1 MTWVLDGETIDVVV
15 AALEQTRSSAC
26 ITDADLDAP
35 GPQILYVN
43 QAYCAMTGR
52 SREQVVGSTPRLMQ
66 GPLTDR
72 ATLDRLRSN
81 LTQGRS
87 FAGETINYRGDGTP
101 FVISWSIDPVRNED
115 GIVTHFVATQE
126 DVTQLRRAERRLEVL
141 GAVDAAVTEV
151 LSAVAET
158 SDWDDDQLL
167 RAIGQ
172 PIAEAV
178 AAFAGTASAALRM
191 AGPNGAVIDIEGGTD
206 NARLTLDRVGSS
218 PTGPL
223 ILDGSG
229 YLARPISDREDER
242 LGFLAAIDPDQHRL
256 DFVDQEG
263 LDLVAHRVG
272 EALGALD
279 EYGRQ
284 RRIALT
290 LQRDLLPV
298 EVQCP
303 PLEVAA
309 RYLPGAVRTVVG
321 GDWFDTVSEDGVTV
335 LVVGDV
341 AGSGIEAAVT
351 MGRLRT
357 LTRALLLEG
366 QPIERALTLA
376 DRICA
381 AEFLFATVVVIRID
395 HQRRC
400 GWVSSAGHPPP
411 LLRRAGSTQSLA
423 VPPDP
428 PLGVGSTKDRGVMR
442 FELEAGD
449 ALLLYTD
456 GVVER
461 RGAPIDAGIDW
472 LISEVDRAGQHPEE
486 ICETVLGAV
495 SGAGSDDM
503 ALLAVRWPTDL
514 E

>member
-1 MTWVLDGETIDVVV
+1 
-15 AALEQTRSSAC
+15 
-26 ITDADLDAP
+26 
-35 GPQILYVN
+35 
-43 QAYCAMTGR
+43 
-52 SREQVVGSTPRLMQ
+52 MQ

-72 ATLDRLRSN
+72 STLDRLRSD
-81 LTQGRS
+81 LSQGHS
-87 FAGETINYRGDGTP
+87 FSGETVNYRGDGTP
-101 FVISWSIDPVRNED
+101 FLISWSIDPVRNQHGE
-115 GIVTHFVATQE
+115 ITHFVATQE
-126 DVTQLRRAERRLEVL
+126 DVTLLRRAERRLEVL
-141 GAVDAAVTEV
+141 SLVDAAVTEV

-158 SDWDDDQLL
+158 TDVDDDQLL

-172 PIAEAV
+172 PIVEAV
-178 AAFAGTASAALRM
+178 ADFAGASAAGLRVLG
-191 AGPNGAVIDIEGGTD
+191 ANGVTIDIS
-206 NARLTLDRVGSS
+206 NGSGDAGLALEHIDGS
-218 PTGPL
+218 PDDVPL
-223 ILDGSG
+223 LDGPG
-229 YLARPISDREDER
+229 YLARVIRDREGDG
-242 LGFLAAIDPDQHRL
+242 LGYLVVIDPDQHRL
-256 DFVDQEG
+256 DFVDHEG

-272 EALGALD
+272 DALGALD
-279 EYGRQ
+279 EYGQQ

-366 QPIERALTLA
+366 QSIERALTLA

-381 AEFLFATVVVIRID
+381 AELLFATVVVVRID
-395 HQRRC
+395 HERRC

-411 LLRRAGSTQSLA
+411 LLRRAGSTRPLDVS
-423 VPPDP
+423 PDP
-428 PLGVGSTKDRGVMR
+428 PLGVGSTKARRAVS
-442 FELEAGD
+442 FELGAGD

-461 RGAPIDAGIDW
+461 RGELIDDGIDR
-472 LISEVDRAGQHPEE
+472 LISLVQAAGDDPDE
-486 ICETVLGAV
+486 ICDTVLGAV
-495 SGAGSDDM
+495 GGLGSDDM

-514 E
+514 V